1 MADTAFSMLA
11 EGYDR
16 YNSADF
22 DGYLAFFKECIRRF
36 SDIPVKEVLDMGCG
50 TGELTRRLAESGYDV
65 CAFDC
70 SADMLM
76 QAREKCDG
84 LDVAFSMQDM
94 RDFELYGTV
103 QATLCSYDCIN
114 YLEDGLTECLSLVNN
129 YTERGGI
136 FVFDVNTE
144 YRYKEVFGDSSY
156 VYEDG
161 DDMLVWQNY
170 YNEKTRRCR
179 FYLTQFTENGGAYER
194 SDEVQTQRYYSL
206 QSIKRALAVC
216 GFRLCAVY
224 GGTDFSP
231 LTATSEKAYIIAKS
245 VSGRAQG

>member
-1 MADTAFSMLA
+1 MSDTAFTMLA
-11 EGYDR
+11 DGYDA

-22 DGYLAFFKECIRRF
+22 FGYKSFFDECIKRF

-50 TGELTRRLAESGYDV
+50 TGELTRLLAEGGYDV

-76 QAREKCDG
+76 RAQEKCAG

-114 YLEDGLTECLSLVNN
+114 YLESGLKDCFSLVNN

-144 YRYKEVFGDSSY
+144 YRYKEIFGDKSY
-156 VYEDG
+156 VYENG
-161 DDMLVWQNY
+161 KDMLVWQNY
-170 YNEKTRRCR
+170 YNEKRRCCS
-179 FYLTQFTENGGAYER
+179 FYLTQFTENGDVYER
-194 SDEVQTQRYYSL
+194 SDELQRQRYYSV
-206 QSIKRALAVC
+206 QSIKQALAVC

-231 LTATSEKAYIIAKS
+231 LGETSEKAYFIAKS

>member
-1 MADTAFSMLA
+1 MSDSAFSMLA
-11 EGYDR
+11 SGYDD

-22 DGYLAFFKECIRRF
+22 DGYMRFFAECAKRF
-36 SDIPVKEVLDMGCG
+36 SDIPVREVLDMACG
-50 TGELTRRLAESGYDV
+50 TGELTKRLCEQGYDV

-76 QAREKCDG
+76 KAREKCDG
-84 LDVAFSMQDM
+84 HDVAFSMQDM

-103 QATLCSYDCIN
+103 QATVCSYDSIN
-114 YLEDGLTECLSLVNN
+114 YLQDGLRDSFSLVNN

-136 FVFDVNTE
+136 FVFDINTE
-144 YRYKEVFGDSSY
+144 YRYKNVFGDSSY
-156 VYEDG
+156 VYENG

-170 YNEKTRRCR
+170 YNEKTRLCR
-179 FYLTQFTENGGAYER
+179 FYLTEFTERCGMYER
-194 SDEVQTQRYYSL
+194 SDELQCQRYYSL
-206 QSIKRALAVC
+206 QSIKRALAAC
-216 GFRLCAVY
+216 GFCLCGIY

-231 LTATSEKAYIIAKS
+231 LTENSEKAYIIAKS